1 MLQKRSLKL
10 LEIARVKFLVMV
22 RVGNGQVCKGI
33 INFNLK
39 ELKLFLRLTL
49 YQLFTF
55 TLHVTVAQKE
65 LLNDNA

>member
-10 LEIARVKFLVMV
+10 LEIARVKFLVMG

>member
-55 TLHVTVAQKE
+55 TLHVTVA
-65 LLNDNA
+65 